1 MTAMIAKRYSRDRRR
16 RRRIMQTNTDSAS
29 ERARGIQSNNKKKKT
44 ELDSREL
51 YGWRKWKIKSTT
63 ARKEYLCEAAAADIE
78 AGARRWREEKKNRII
93 ISRHVF
99 RTFFP
104 SRSHITRQNV
114 ACLPICVSS
123 RRRRVFVSPS
133 HSLAQKNITAQE
145 QSTAQPLE
153 FNRKFSSRII
163 IFGQIH
169 LTNDYAWAY
178 QWTTIF
184 WSVSWSRILNYGV
197 NSERGDEGEMIRSET
212 CSIHK
217 IAKSILEKTFFSPPS
232 ST

>member
-16 RRRIMQTNTDSAS
+16 NMQTNTDSAS
-29 ERARGIQSNNKKKKT
+29 ERARGIQSNSNKKKT

-78 AGARRWREEKKNRII
+78 AGARRWRREEKNRII

-123 RRRRVFVSPS
+123 RRRRRVFVSPS
-133 HSLAQKNITAQE
+133 HSLARKHNSTRAKHSSAARVQPKNALAE
-145 QSTAQPLE
+145 LLYL
-153 FNRKFSSRII
+153 
-163 IFGQIH
+163 G
-169 LTNDYAWAY
+169 
-178 QWTTIF
+178 
-184 WSVSWSRILNYGV
+184 
-197 NSERGDEGEMIRSET
+197 
-212 CSIHK
+212 
-217 IAKSILEKTFFSPPS
+217 KSI
-232 ST
+232 

>member
-29 ERARGIQSNNKKKKT
+29 ERARGIQSNSKKKKK

-78 AGARRWREEKKNRII
+78 AGARRWRREEKNRII

-114 ACLPICVSS
+114 ACLPICVSDVVCLYLFLTPS
-123 RRRRVFVSPS
+123 R
-133 HSLAQKNITAQE
+133 KNITAQE

-197 NSERGDEGEMIRSET
+197 NSERGRNDS
-212 CSIHK
+212 
-217 IAKSILEKTFFSPPS
+217 
-232 ST
+232 